1 MLHWIK
7 NLEAK
12 MYKSKE
18 HLNNLIQEAFESSL
32 RINSEDPTVSYSN
45 VSNDSVN
52 NELLGIIQNRY
63 DYHLVTLFY
72 CHLKLGKHTLT
83 SILNF
88 FLNMNIALHTEMES
102 KNEQMNKLRKLSFA
116 YVTYH
121 EKING
126 MEKES

>member
-63 DYHLVTLFY
+63 DYHLVTLF
-72 CHLKLGKHTLT
+72 
-83 SILNF
+83 F
-88 FLNMNIALHTEMES
+88 
-102 KNEQMNKLRKLSFA
+102 
-116 YVTYH
+116 
-121 EKING
+121 
-126 MEKES
+126 